1 MNNTGLA
8 LAGVATVAVI
18 LGGIAF
24 FMQTDHDTTADS
36 TPMATVAP
44 SPSISP
50 TPSIQYPIATP
61 TPAPKPSKRPE
72 TAPSQTPRSTPT
84 PVSLP
89 PLDQSDAVLL
99 NDAQPLFGSRGLPD
113 FLVPDALIEHLVVTV
128 ENLDGNPI
136 RMSYRPT
143 KHVPGQPA
151 SRRTAGDE
159 PVIYL
164 TEANTRR
171 YTPYVEVL
179 DRLNPAQTAR
189 LYQRYYPL
197 FQRAYKNLGYP
208 NGYFNDRLVAIIDHL
223 LATPSVDYPI
233 KVVQPKVLYE
243 FADPTLERLSWG
255 QKTLIR
261 TGPDH
266 MATIKRF
273 LQALRR
279 EITSG

>member
-8 LAGVATVAVI
+8 LAGVATIAVI

-24 FMQTDHDTTADS
+24 FMQTGDDAPAETT
-36 TPMATVAP
+36 PLVTVEP
-44 SPSISP
+44 SPSP
-50 TPSIQYPIATP
+50 TAGIQYPINTP
-61 TPAPKPSKRPE
+61 TPAPTPSKQPQPIS
-72 TAPSQTPRSTPT
+72 PSQAPRSTPT

-99 NDAQPLFGSRGLPD
+99 QDAKPLFGSRGLPE
-113 FLVPDALIEHLVVTV
+113 FLIPDALIEHLVVTV

-151 SRRTAGDE
+151 SRRTNGDE
-159 PVIYL
+159 AVIYL

-171 YTPYVEVL
+171 YTPYVDAL

-197 FQRAYKNLGYP
+197 FQQAYKNLGYP

-223 LATPSVDYPI
+223 LATPTVEYPI
-233 KVVQPKVLYE
+233 QVVQPKVLYE
-243 FADPTLERLSWG
+243 FADPALEDLSWG

-261 TGPDH
+261 TGPSH

-273 LQALRR
+273 LKAFRR
-279 EITSG
+279 EITGR

>member
-8 LAGVATVAVI
+8 LAGVAAVAVV

-24 FMQTDHDTTADS
+24 FMQSEQDAANEAM
-36 TPMATVAP
+36 PMTTVAP
-44 SPSISP
+44 SPSSSP
-50 TPSIQYPIATP
+50 TPSIQYPINPPTP
-61 TPAPKPSKRPE
+61 TPQPTKPLATQPSKSPVG
-72 TAPSQTPRSTPT
+72 TPRPA
-84 PVSLP
+84 PLP
-89 PLDQSDAVLL
+89 PLENSDAAVL
-99 NDAQPLFGSRGLPD
+99 NDAKPLFGSRGLPD
-113 FLVPDALIEHLVVTV
+113 FLIPDALIEHLVVTV

-143 KHVPGQPA
+143 KHVPGQPS
-151 SRRTAGDE
+151 SRRADGDE
-159 PVIYL
+159 AVIYL

-171 YTPYVEVL
+171 YTPYVETL
-179 DRLNPAQTAR
+179 DRLSPAQTAR

-197 FQRAYKNLGYP
+197 FQQAYKSLGYP
-208 NGYFNDRLVAIIDHL
+208 NGYFNDRVVAIIDHL
-223 LATPSVDYPI
+223 LATPSVEYPI

-261 TGPDH
+261 TGPAH

-273 LQALRR
+273 LKAFRR
-279 EITSG
+279 EITGG